1 MLLLAMTKARVIDRN
16 EQDYLIGGFHNITRL
31 VLRQQINDFKG
42 QAPTF
47 QYGPHKSRPGM

>member
-42 QAPTF
+42 QS
-47 QYGPHKSRPGM
+47 QG